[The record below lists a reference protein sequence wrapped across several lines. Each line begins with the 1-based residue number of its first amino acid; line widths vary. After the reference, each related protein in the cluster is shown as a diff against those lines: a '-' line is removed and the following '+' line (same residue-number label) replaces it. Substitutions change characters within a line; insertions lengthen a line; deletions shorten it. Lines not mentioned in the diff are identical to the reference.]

1 MYARAR
7 DAAIAIVELQ
17 KLGYQTSFARHESFS
32 AKLRM
37 MSDARSTNVYVSNLP
52 LDMDET
58 NLERLV
64 APHQIVSR
72 RILSK
77 PDGNSRGVGF
87 IRFQSRDVA
96 QECIDLLHGKRLP
109 GHPHP
114 LQARFADSENQKRL
128 KQDTTLRKIYADLDM
143 GVLRSPSGGNLRP
156 GPLSNGSSTR
166 STATPMRSTSSEPCH
181 LRLDP
186 AIMLQQQQ
194 QYGLHPNLSP
204 RVVGGGSIPM
214 SATTSN
220 ASFYPGPA
228 AAAAAANLAAAAAVS
243 GSVNGTPP
251 AQLSHWFGLEQPALW
266 NGNHGL
272 PLSPYRGV
280 SPQQHNLLANNGA
293 PGWLIP
299 TQHPQQ
305 SSMQRNLSNDGATR
319 SPSAMRGLWSPNVS
333 GGTPHLS
340 PSADSGAGGTTS
352 AFDSPSLGDQ
362 VQDGQH
368 TGVSSNMR
376 LPDWLPAGW
385 SSTLRNN
392 TSSTRGDDSKPSA
405 VEQKHLGSLLAG
417 EDNAIVDVNGD
428 YVPWSAG
435 PNGSHLAS
443 FPADFNF
450 VMASGRSAVPIIDPQ
465 TGRRLDGEQL
475 AAAAAGAITPST
487 ARQVVSNALH
497 TPPGATGKLRSFVET
512 RSESYP
518 VQLSEAASAST
529 PTMAASVSHPCG
541 LTRNAATSASEAT
554 A

>member
-181 LRLDP
+181 LRLAP

-204 RVVGGGSIPM
+204 RVVGSGSIPM

-251 AQLSHWFGLEQPALW
+251 AQLSH
-266 NGNHGL
+266 
-272 PLSPYRGV
+272 
-280 SPQQHNLLANNGA
+280 
-293 PGWLIP
+293 
-299 TQHPQQ
+299 
-305 SSMQRNLSNDGATR
+305 
-319 SPSAMRGLWSPNVS
+319 
-333 GGTPHLS
+333 
-340 PSADSGAGGTTS
+340 
-352 AFDSPSLGDQ
+352 
-362 VQDGQH
+362 
-368 TGVSSNMR
+368 
-376 LPDWLPAGW
+376 
-385 SSTLRNN
+385 
-392 TSSTRGDDSKPSA
+392 
-405 VEQKHLGSLLAG
+405 
-417 EDNAIVDVNGD
+417 
-428 YVPWSAG
+428 
-435 PNGSHLAS
+435 
-443 FPADFNF
+443 
-450 VMASGRSAVPIIDPQ
+450 
-465 TGRRLDGEQL
+465 
-475 AAAAAGAITPST
+475 
-487 ARQVVSNALH
+487 
-497 TPPGATGKLRSFVET
+497 
-512 RSESYP
+512 
-518 VQLSEAASAST
+518 
-529 PTMAASVSHPCG
+529 
-541 LTRNAATSASEAT
+541 
-554 A
+554 